1 MKYIKL
7 YEKYNKT
14 ITLFH
19 GTSENNANL
28 LINNGWKPN
37 KILSGGNMGQSK
49 YLYLTTDKEDAL
61 WFAEESGNNTI
72 LKISDIPLDYIRFDP
87 EDGDGDL
94 FNYNI
99 NVAINKINNGYQLP
113 IKFVLCKELG
123 KEHFEKLK

>member
-7 YEKYNKT
+7 YENKNNT

-37 KILSGGNMGQSK
+37 NISSGGNMGQTR
-49 YLYLTTDKEDAL
+49 YLYLTTHKEDAL

-72 LKISDIPLDYIRFDP
+72 VKVKDIPIDYLKFDP

-94 FNYNI
+94 FDNNI
-99 NVAINKINNGYQLP
+99 NIAIKKINNGYQLP
-113 IKFVLCKELG
+113 IKFVLKNELS
-123 KEHFEKLK
+123 KEHFNKIN